1 MWNVSHMPR
10 HRAGALCVRLRR
22 QRRRRPS
29 HSSTLCSCTKATKRW
44 RRSRRMQKEEDLFHF
59 VTVFAMR
66 VATKA
71 QFVLCQPAAPIVNAA
86 EPIYILFIARGVFAH
101 CLPKA
106 STYLHTHR
114 HTSRLTYMLVF
125 LHVVTLSAAAV
136 TRPAYPPR
144 LGRLWRPAERKR
156 ERESVKGGSLLL
168 QSPVPFKL

>member
-1 MWNVSHMPR
+1 MPR

-106 STYLHTHR
+106 STYLHTHI
-114 HTSRLTYMLVF
+114 LTQTHF
-125 LHVVTLSAAAV
+125 QTHVYVGLFACCDFVCGCCHSTGLSASIGPPLE
-136 TRPAYPPR
+136 TR
-144 LGRLWRPAERKR
+144 
-156 ERESVKGGSLLL
+156 RESVKGGSLLL

>member
-106 STYLHTHR
+106 STYLHTLPD
-114 HTSRLTYMLVF
+114 SRICWSFCMLW
-125 LHVVTLSAAAV
+125 LCLRLLSLDRLIRLDWAAFGDPQRECEGGKPAAAV
-136 TRPAYPPR
+136 RSDIQIVIPQ
-144 LGRLWRPAERKR
+144 L
-156 ERESVKGGSLLL
+156 
-168 QSPVPFKL
+168 